1 MTSRLALR
9 TALAAAAA
17 LLSAGCGLIQ
27 FDVDS
32 KGTTTVQGNP
42 LGAALPGQLGSFGF
56 TNFDLSQQAGFN
68 NKDTR
73 KDHISSARLT
83 KLTMKVTSPAGQDLS
98 FFSSMKFTIA
108 AASPPLP
115 SKEIAHL
122 ESFPAGAS
130 TVSLILDDVD
140 IADYAKADSF
150 TITTQAAGRSPN
162 QDTTIEASLTVN
174 IHANPL

>member
-1 MTSRLALR
+1 MTSRPAPLA
-9 TALAAAAA
+9 ALAAAA
-17 LLSAGCGLIQ
+17 LLSSGCGLIQ

-42 LGAALPGQLGSFGF
+42 LGNALPGQLGSFGF
-56 TNFDLSQQAGFN
+56 SNFDLSQQAGFN

-83 KLTMKVTSPAGQDLS
+83 KLTMKVTSPSGQDLS

-108 AASPPLP
+108 ASSPPLP

-122 ESFPAGAS
+122 ESFPAGTTS
-130 TVSLILDDVD
+130 VNLILDDVD

-150 TITTQAAGRSPN
+150 TITTQAAGHSPN
-162 QDTTIEASLTVN
+162 QDTVIEAALTVN